1 MHNFFNSQM
10 CQEFTNVNTKK
21 LLQNTVHNRNV
32 TNRAYP
38 NLKKVIRS
46 VGHLGLNNCEP
57 FLDTPHN
64 NSSARLS
71 PSLSARNVP
80 IAAQPNSTAKSSSPV
95 PGEASTNYEVQT
107 DKMSLFEA
115 NTPAPDSQQS
125 DSKLDLPSAPSPG
138 LVLYN
143 NEEQADLAFLVGQN
157 DSQLW
162 RFPAHSFIL
171 EDASSFFKALA
182 TTVKDNTETKE
193 IRINWCEH
201 DIFDMILK

>member
-1 MHNFFNSQM
+1 M

-32 TNRAYP
+32 TNRA

-46 VGHLGLNNCEP
+46 VGHLGLNHCEP

-71 PSLSARNVP
+71 PSLSARNVC
-80 IAAQPNSTAKSSSPV
+80 IIGQANTTAKSSSPV
-95 PGEASTNYEVQT
+95 PGEASSNYEVQI
-107 DKMSLFEA
+107 DKMSLFEG
-115 NTPAPDSQQS
+115 NTPSPDSQLS
-125 DSKLDLPSAPSPG
+125 DSKADLPSAPSPG

-143 NEEQADLAFLVGQN
+143 NEEQADLVFLVGQN
-157 DSQLW
+157 DNKLW

>member
-1 MHNFFNSQM
+1 M

-46 VGHLGLNNCEP
+46 VGHLGLNHCEP
-57 FLDTPHN
+57 FLETPHN
-64 NSSARLS
+64 TSARLS
-71 PSLSARNVP
+71 PSLSARNVG
-80 IAAQPNSTAKSSSPV
+80 IVAGQANTTTKSSSPV
-95 PGEASTNYEVQT
+95 PGEANTNYELQA
-107 DKMSLFEA
+107 DKMSLLEA
-115 NTPAPDSQQS
+115 NTHTPDSQQA
-125 DSKLDLPSAPSPG
+125 DSKVDLPSAPSPG

-171 EDASSFFKALA
+171 EDASSFFKAIA
-182 TTVKDNTETKE
+182 TTVKDNSETKE